1 MSGKGAGLVLM
12 NERAGEGELVIKPV
26 TLEDVPAIVGI
37 DAEVTGSAKAD
48 FWYGC
53 YARQNTDAKCR
64 FLVAHRDG
72 EVAGYTFGAIQA
84 WEFGSPPCGWVEV
97 ISVAPQYRN
106 AHVATKLFDAVVA
119 YFRDNEIDTVRTM
132 LHIDDHQLISFFRM
146 QGMAAGPY
154 IELEMQAD

>member
-1 MSGKGAGLVLM
+1 M

-106 AHVATKLFDAVVA
+106 AHVATKLSMRSSRISA
-119 YFRDNEIDTVRTM
+119 TM
-132 LHIDDHQLISFFRM
+132 ESTRS
-146 QGMAAGPY
+146 GPCCTST
-154 IELEMQAD
+154 ITS